1 MEEYMPISQLQRS
14 AAFLV
19 LLLLSQ
25 FVGVQLALAQKI
37 DGEIYLE
44 ESDVPPPT
52 QRGMSGNFPPF
63 GLERTFQFENPNKGV
78 KNAIYE
84 RQIARWKD
92 PLTLPHSR
100 SECAKWATG
109 HIPFDGDYKICVGW
123 KIQWQWMYVSAFLRV
138 TTANPQDIG
147 SAIDEC
153 FKTAAVAAA
162 IAAIVTGGSAAIG
175 TFESVMKACLV
186 AKLPDVV
193 SVTAYTTSAWGPW
206 E

>member
-1 MEEYMPISQLQRS
+1 MPIIRTVCAVVAAFSLSQLAS
-14 AAFLV
+14 ASFA
-19 LLLLSQ
+19 Q
-25 FVGVQLALAQKI
+25 AQKV
-37 DGEIYLE
+37 DGEIFLE

-52 QRGMSGNFPPF
+52 QRGMSGNFAPF
-63 GLERTFQFENPNKGV
+63 GQERTFQFENSNKGI
-78 KNAIYE
+78 KNTIYE

-100 SECAKWATG
+100 SECVKWTTG

-147 SAIDEC
+147 HAVDEC

-162 IAAIVTGGSAAIG
+162 IAAVITGGSAAVG
-175 TFESVMKACLV
+175 TFESVMKGCLV
-186 AKLPDVV
+186 AKLPDLG